1 MCVIIRLFMI
11 KHLYRNR
18 EEGLVGGVL
27 AGLGDYFQ
35 VDAVLMRLGFLLLT
49 FLTAIVP
56 MVLFYIAAW
65 ILVPERPEGMAANY
79 TL

>member
-1 MCVIIRLFMI
+1 MI